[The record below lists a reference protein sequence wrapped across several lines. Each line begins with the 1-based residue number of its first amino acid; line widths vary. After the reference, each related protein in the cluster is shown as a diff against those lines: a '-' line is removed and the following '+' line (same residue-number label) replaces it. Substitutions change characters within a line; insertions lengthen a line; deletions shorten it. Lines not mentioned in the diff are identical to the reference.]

1 MALLPLV
8 MLAAGCEEKEELLP
22 SEERTVLTV
31 GLPDSKTYLGASED
45 GKRKVYW
52 ANGDRIAANGVAS
65 DPLEGIP
72 ADALSA
78 EFSFP
83 GVLNLPYN
91 ILYPASAYADASHVT
106 LPASQAYVA
115 GGYDPAAALLA
126 GQMTSAGGSLEMSH
140 LSALIRIAVKSA
152 GSTPVTLASVI
163 FQGKDDE
170 QVSGSFTIDYAT
182 PALNGASSAEA
193 DRSITMT
200 VNQALSSSE
209 ALELFLA
216 VPAGLYSNGFR
227 FILTDSEG
235 HPMQKSKSTSTTL
248 TAGKLAKLPEFV
260 FEPMTST
267 EFTLPDVEEEVLVP
281 DAYNVTGRVVDT
293 EGHGLEN
300 VVVTDG
306 EQCVRTLFDGSF
318 YLNTDPATTKFIYI
332 STPSGYL
339 PPVSGGLPQFYKLLS
354 GITPSNGLY
363 NCGNFTLTP
372 VDNPDRYTL
381 LISADP
387 QPRKK
392 EGKWAL
398 MDGIAFNSLAVCEDL
413 YLELKDVAATISD
426 RQVYGICLGDIV
438 HEDMSLFP
446 TYINGISG
454 VGYPTYNVIG
464 NHDYNPDAA
473 DDEAGDDEFESYF
486 GPCSYSFNIGKIHY
500 IILDDLL
507 MEKNPDADNKLT
519 KSGHGLS
526 ERIWAWL
533 QADLSYIP
541 KTTKLMVCAHAPMFR
556 LENGNERTNTQAHG
570 RDYGALFALYPEVH
584 AWAGDSHT
592 GFNYIYP
599 SSHRN
604 KKVQVHT
611 VARSTGELWTNE
623 YLTNGTPYGFTVVEV
638 DGNDISWRF
647 HPNKYQ
653 RAAWIGSPRTSS
665 APSYTWRDWNY
676 NASGIAVMKDGSGTL
691 SESYQMHAY
700 PKGSY
705 GDDYVYVNVFLWDT
719 LWQNPV
725 FTPSGGGTPL
735 EMVCVHS
742 SANPRD
748 YSVLDSVKVHDLA
761 MTEIRAH
768 YKANNQTLH
777 GYSGYSSGVFGQIT
791 TLFRVAPPAGCT
803 GGTVSVTDRF
813 GNTYTRPVSW

>member
-8 MLAAGCEEKEELLP
+8 MLAAGCEEKEEMQP
-22 SEERTVLTV
+22 SEGRTVLTV

-52 ANGDRIAANGVAS
+52 ASGDRIAANGVAS

-78 EFSFP
+78 EFTFP
-83 GVLNLPYN
+83 GILNLPYN
-91 ILYPASAYADASHVT
+91 ILYPASAYADATHVT
-106 LPASQAYVA
+106 LPSEQTYVA
-115 GGYDPAAALLA
+115 GSYDPAAALLA
-126 GQMTSAGGSLEMSH
+126 GTVATAGESLKVAH
-140 LSALIRIAVKSA
+140 LSALVRIAVKSA
-152 GSTPVTLASVI
+152 GSTPVTLASVT
-163 FQGKDDE
+163 FQGKGGE
-170 QVSGSFTIDYAT
+170 QVSGSFTIDYST
-182 PALNGASSAEA
+182 PAINGASSDEA
-193 DRSITMT
+193 DKSLTMT
-200 VNQALSSSE
+200 VNQPLSSTE
-209 ALELFLA
+209 PLELFFA
-216 VPAGLYSNGFR
+216 VPAGLYNSGFR
-227 FILTDSEG
+227 FVLTDSEG
-235 HPMQKSKSTSTTL
+235 HPMQKSKSTATTL
-248 TAGKLAKLPEFV
+248 TAGKLSKLPEFV
-260 FEPMTST
+260 FEPMTSS
-267 EFTLPDVEEEVLVP
+267 EFSLPDVEEEVLVP
-281 DAYNVTGRVVDT
+281 DAYNVTGRVVDN
-293 EGHGLEN
+293 EGKGLEK

-318 YLNTDPATTKFIYI
+318 YLNTDSATAKFIYI

-339 PPVSGGLPQFYKLLS
+339 PPVEGGLPKFYKVLS
-354 GITPSNGLY
+354 DITPSGGLY
-363 NCGNFTLTP
+363 NCGDFTLTP
-372 VDNPDRYTL
+372 VANPDRYTL

-387 QPRKK
+387 QPRRK
-392 EGKWAL
+392 ENWNV
-398 MDGIAFNSLAVCEDL
+398 MEWIAYHSLDVCDDL
-413 YLELKDVAATISD
+413 YLELKEKAATISD
-426 RQVYGICLGDIV
+426 RQVYGICLGDVV
-438 HEDMSLFP
+438 HEDMSL
-446 TYINGISG
+446 YSNYVSSLSG

-464 NHDYNPDAA
+464 NHDYNPAAA

-500 IILDDLL
+500 IVLDDLL
-507 MEKNPDADNKLT
+507 MEKDENDKLT

-541 KTTKLMVCAHAPMFR
+541 TDTKLMVCAHAPMFR
-556 LENGNERTNTQAHG
+556 MESGSERTNTQAHG

-584 AWAGDSHT
+584 AWAGDTHGS
-592 GFNYIYP
+592 FNYIYP

-604 KKVQVHT
+604 NKVQVHI

-623 YLTNGTPYGFTVVEV
+623 YLANGTPRGFTVVEV
-638 DGNDISWRF
+638 DGNDITWRF

-653 RAAWIGSPRTSS
+653 KAAWIGSSQTSS
-665 APSYTWRDWNY
+665 APAYSWRDWNY
-676 NASGIAVMKDGSGTL
+676 NSSGVAVMKDGSGTL

-705 GDDYVYVNVFLWDT
+705 GDEYVYVNVFLWDT

-742 SANPRD
+742 SAAPTD
-748 YSVLDSVKVHDLA
+748 YSVLEAEKVHDLA
-761 MTEIRAH
+761 MTEIRSH
-768 YKANNQTLH
+768 YKTNHQYL
-777 GYSGYSSGVFGQIT
+777 SGYDGYTASQTGQIT

-813 GNTYTRPVSW
+813 GNTYTRNVSW